1 MTRKTASFGRGIAI
15 AVIIALLMV
24 TALIVVGEMYST
36 GARPQ
41 LASATDDG
49 LPVQL
54 DGSEDEIRNV
64 SIGLGGLGASV
75 LLVTALY
82 WIHTGRLAKE
92 RLLRQRA
99 EMAERS

>member
-1 MTRKTASFGRGIAI
+1 MTRKTASFGRGVAV
-15 AVIIALLMV
+15 AVIIAMLMV
-24 TALIVVGEMYST
+24 TALIVVGELYST

-41 LASATDDG
+41 LASATADG
-49 LPVQL
+49 VPVQL
-54 DGSEDEIRNV
+54 DGSEDEIRNI

-75 LLVTALY
+75 LMITALY

-99 EMAERS
+99 ELAESS